1 MSFTSLGL
9 APSLAHA
16 AQAHGL
22 IAPTAIQTQAI
33 PAILDGRDLL
43 GCAPTG
49 SGKTAAYVLPLMQA
63 WMLSDAAGQAGRHET
78 QALILVPTRELAT
91 QVAELVYF
99 VGEAMGRRPKVAVL
113 TGGVSINPQ
122 LLALRGGVDLV
133 IATPGRLLDVVAH
146 SKLRLD
152 TISILVLDEADR
164 LMDLGFAEELQ
175 SVLALVPAREQ
186 RQTLLLSATFAP
198 AVQALVPTLLRAT
211 HEKVEIA
218 STHLQDATIV
228 QEAYYLDAAKRT
240 AWLRELVTQYTGQ
253 RMLVFVASRY
263 SAEHVAN
270 KLYDKGIS
278 ATAFHGELSQGARQ
292 QVLQEFRS
300 SQWQVLV
307 TTDLAARG
315 IHVEALPLVI
325 NYDLPRSPTDY
336 THRIG
341 RTGRAGISGL
351 AISLV
356 SPASLAHWKLIAKRN
371 GLDVAL
377 QSLDQYP
384 VTEAVPAHAPSEDAG
399 NGGIKGKRMSKKD
412 KLRAA
417 AAQAA
422 SPQAPTEGNSDV

>member
-99 VGEAMGRRPKVAVL
+99 VGEALGRRPKVAVL

-152 TISILVLDEADR
+152 TISTLVLDEADR

-175 SVLALVPAREQ
+175 SVLALVPPREQ

-356 SPASLAHWKLIAKRN
+356 TPASLAHWKLIAKRN

-377 QSLDQYP
+377 QTLDQYP

>member
-99 VGEAMGRRPKVAVL
+99 VGEAPGRRPKVAVL

-152 TISILVLDEADR
+152 TISTLVLDEADR

-228 QEAYYLDAAKRT
+228 QVAYYLDAAKRT
-240 AWLRELVTQYTGQ
+240 AWLRELVTQYAGQ

-356 SPASLAHWKLIAKRN
+356 TPASLAHWKLIAKRN

-377 QSLDQYP
+377 QTLDQYP
-384 VTEAVPAHAPSEDAG
+384 VTEAVPAHVPSEDAG

-417 AAQAA
+417 AAQAT
-422 SPQAPTEGNSDV
+422 SPPAPTEGNSDV

>member
-99 VGEAMGRRPKVAVL
+99 VGEALGRRPKVAVL

-152 TISILVLDEADR
+152 TISTLVLDEADR

-175 SVLALVPAREQ
+175 SVLALVPPREQ

-211 HEKVEIA
+211 HETVEIA

-356 SPASLAHWKLIAKRN
+356 TPASLAHWKLIAKRN

-377 QSLDQYP
+377 QTLDQYP

-422 SPQAPTEGNSDV
+422 SPQPPSEGNSDV

>member
-22 IAPTAIQTQAI
+22 MAPTAIQTQAI

-49 SGKTAAYVLPLMQA
+49 SGKTAAYVLPLLQA
-63 WMLSDAAGQAGRHET
+63 WMLSDAAAQAGRHET

-99 VGEAMGRRPKVAVL
+99 VGQALGRRPKVAVL

-122 LLALRGGVDLV
+122 LLALRGGVELV

-152 TISILVLDEADR
+152 TISTLVLDEADR
-164 LMDLGFAEELQ
+164 LMDLGFAQELQ
-175 SVLALVPAREQ
+175 SVLALVPPREQ

-228 QEAYYLDAAKRT
+228 QEAFYLDAAKRT
-240 AWLRELVTQYTGQ
+240 TWLRELVGQYAGQ

-263 SAEHVAN
+263 SAENVAN

-292 QVLQEFRS
+292 QVLEEFRS

-315 IHVEALPLVI
+315 IHVESLPLVI
-325 NYDLPRSPTDY
+325 N
-336 THRIG
+336 
-341 RTGRAGISGL
+341 
-351 AISLV
+351 
-356 SPASLAHWKLIAKRN
+356 
-371 GLDVAL
+371 
-377 QSLDQYP
+377 
-384 VTEAVPAHAPSEDAG
+384 
-399 NGGIKGKRMSKKD
+399 
-412 KLRAA
+412 
-417 AAQAA
+417 
-422 SPQAPTEGNSDV
+422 

>member
-99 VGEAMGRRPKVAVL
+99 VGEALGRRPKVAVL

-152 TISILVLDEADR
+152 TVSTLVLDEADR

-175 SVLALVPAREQ
+175 SVLALVPPREQ

-240 AWLRELVTQYTGQ
+240 AWLRELVTQYAGQ

-356 SPASLAHWKLIAKRN
+356 TPASLAHWKLIAKRN

-377 QSLDQYP
+377 QTLDQYP

>member
-99 VGEAMGRRPKVAVL
+99 VGEALGRRPKVAVL

-152 TISILVLDEADR
+152 TISTLVLDEADR

-175 SVLALVPAREQ
+175 SVLALVPPREQ

-377 QSLDQYP
+377 QTLDQYP